1 MLLLVVARVGLCR
14 ADQDS
19 TPGQWKAGVFEANT
33 TPIRL
38 LRMGGSASR
47 TEPAKG
53 TLTDLWAKAL
63 VLEDANGAKVV
74 LIAALA
80 PFPATGLPE

>member
-1 MLLLVVARVGLCR
+1 
-14 ADQDS
+14 
-19 TPGQWKAGVFEANT
+19 
-33 TPIRL
+33 
-38 LRMGGSASR
+38 MGGSASR
-47 TEPAKG
+47 TEPSKG